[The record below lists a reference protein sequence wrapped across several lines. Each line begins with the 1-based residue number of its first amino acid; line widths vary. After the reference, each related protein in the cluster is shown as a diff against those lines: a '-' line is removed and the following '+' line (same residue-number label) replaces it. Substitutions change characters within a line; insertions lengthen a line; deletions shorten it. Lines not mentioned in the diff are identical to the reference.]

1 MLCCAL
7 QSWFSHVPLFETL
20 WNLAWQAPLSM
31 DFSRQEYWNGLP
43 WPPPGDLP
51 DLGIKPSS
59 PALQVDFFTVWAI
72 SEAQEYWSGSLPIL
86 QGVFLTQESNR
97 CLLHCRWILYQ
108 LSYQGSSILNTL
120 IKFYLL
126 DLIHWAG
133 HEIFESIFLNMTYL
147 SYPFNF

>member
-7 QSWFSHVPLFETL
+7 QNWFSHVPLFETL

-59 PALQVDFFTVWAI
+59 PALQVDFLLFEPSAKPKNT
-72 SEAQEYWSGSLPIL
+72 
-86 QGVFLTQESNR
+86 GVGAYPFSR
-97 CLLHCRWILYQ
+97 
-108 LSYQGSSILNTL
+108 GSS
-120 IKFYLL
+120 
-126 DLIHWAG
+126 
-133 HEIFESIFLNMTYL
+133 
-147 SYPFNF
+147 